1 MPAGPGRIATDEAT
15 GKMYWT
21 NWNVDIERA
30 NLDGS
35 NIEVVVAVRLARGIA
50 IDPAAHIMYW
60 TNRLPGR
67 IQRAHLDGADVEDLV
82 TFDGWPIGIALDPV
96 DGKVYWTQTGPNRVR
111 RADLDGSNVEDVA
124 TVLHAVTTG
133 VAVDIVRRQVYWA
146 NSLGIHRASLDG
158 SNPEDIQGPRCCPKD
173 IAIDPFAGKVYWTD
187 ATNDVVQ
194 RANLD
199 GSNVEVLAET
209 GPGILDGIA
218 LTLLGTGACCLPDD
232 SCDTTTAVSCAQN
245 SGIFAEGPVCSAAQA
260 CCLADD
266 TCQSLDPICCVARGG
281 IVPVGTGPGVHKIC
295 EGDNDSDGVDGAC
308 GDLCPD
314 DPNKVAPGECGCG
327 NSDVDT
333 DADGVEDCHDG
344 CPSDPNKTSP
354 GVCGCGVSD
363 NDTDGDTVA
372 DCNDNCPDR
381 PNTDQ
386 ADRDGDGVGN
396 ACEATVPA
404 VSDWGIVII
413 ALLVLSLAKVRFGR
427 RYVAA

>member
-1 MPAGPGRIATDEAT
+1 M
-15 GKMYWT
+15 
-21 NWNVDIERA
+21 
-30 NLDGS
+30 
-35 NIEVVVAVRLARGIA
+35 
-50 IDPAAHIMYW
+50 
-60 TNRLPGR
+60 
-67 IQRAHLDGADVEDLV
+67 
-82 TFDGWPIGIALDPV
+82 
-96 DGKVYWTQTGPNRVR
+96 
-111 RADLDGSNVEDVA
+111 
-124 TVLHAVTTG
+124 HAVTTG
-133 VAVDIVRRQVYWA
+133 VAIDVVGRKVYWA
-146 NSLGIHRASLDG
+146 NSIGIHRASLDG
-158 SNPEDIQGPRCCPKD
+158 SNPEDIQGPGCCPKD

-218 LTLLGTGACCLPDD
+218 LTLLGTGTCCLPDD
-232 SCDTTTAVSCAQN
+232 SCDTTTAVSCSQN
-245 SGIFAEGPVCSAAQA
+245 GGIFAEGPVCSAAQV

-314 DPNKVAPGECGCG
+314 DPNKVASGECGCG

-344 CPSDPNKTSP
+344 CPSDANKTSPGVCGCGVPDDDTDGDQVQDCLDGCPDDGNKTEP

-381 PNTDQ
+381 ANTDQ
-386 ADRDGDGVGN
+386 ADRNGDGVGN

-404 VSDWGIVII
+404 VSDWGMVII

-427 RYVAA
+427 QYLAA